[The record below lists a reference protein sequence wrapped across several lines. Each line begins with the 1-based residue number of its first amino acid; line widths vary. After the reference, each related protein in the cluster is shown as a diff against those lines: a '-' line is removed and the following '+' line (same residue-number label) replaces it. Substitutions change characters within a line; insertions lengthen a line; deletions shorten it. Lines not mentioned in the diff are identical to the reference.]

1 MSQLTLLTLT
11 LIACIIVTSGCA
23 FKLWKP
29 AAEFLVATGLDLPH
43 ILTLFL
49 FALIAGVIAASGC
62 IFQIL
67 TTMALVAVA
76 LAQCCLHHTDVL
88 AESKLDTEI
97 LTTMALTTVT
107 ITQWRPQDTDV
118 VAETKADAEAL
129 SLKEELRSHAAQIAS
144 LQSDKAIH
152 LKLFKS
158 LMADKNKIR
167 RTMTRHYIEF
177 TLKLGE
183 VDDELTA
190 LNGVLTGKGNAA
202 EGRGAANDGQDLISW
217 TPSTA
222 VPPTSAAMA
231 VAVAADAI
239 PGLINWVSLAA
250 TASPSATTPPSK
262 EQTKPRSRIPIP
274 DPSLQSNLAGPCS
287 AKARQR
293 SENSNLRTSPCSS
306 KSNAIHRATAAFT
319 FKSKLPVL
327 DRAQAVKTTAAPAT
341 PVTMTQAAEAMDLI
355 SPASAANVASLAA
368 LPLPRLS
375 SKPTTVTCS
384 VDVNQAVEGLIS
396 HNSAAHIP
404 SPVTQLPAS
413 VPNMSPTIT
422 RRWCGVIA
430 NTVALPRPDK
440 DEEDFFASRQGSPLK
455 RSAPEH
461 ASLESKGPKLKQQQA
476 KMAENAKDRKHLL
489 KYMSFMR
496 SKLNGADDPAKA
508 ARSFQRVLS
517 TKGLSIESLEA
528 DYEALLLAG
537 YEHNF
542 KIPELFPHVKEA
554 LKDDHFL
561 ER

>member
-1 MSQLTLLTLT
+1 MQQT
-11 LIACIIVTSGCA
+11 
-23 FKLWKP
+23 
-29 AAEFLVATGLDLPH
+29 
-43 ILTLFL
+43 LTLFL

-62 IFQIL
+62 AFQMI
-67 TTMALVAVA
+67 TA
-76 LAQCCLHHTDVL
+76 
-88 AESKLDTEI
+88 I
-97 LTTMALTTVT
+97 ALTTVI

-158 LMADKNKIR
+158 LMADENKIR

-183 VDDELTA
+183 FDDELTA

-202 EGRGAANDGQDLISW
+202 EGRGPANDGQDLTSW

-222 VPPTSAAMA
+222 VPPTSAAM
-231 VAVAADAI
+231 AVAADAI

-250 TASPSATTPPSK
+250 TASPSATTPPSM

-293 SENSNLRTSPCSS
+293 SENANLRTSPCSG

-355 SPASAANVASLAA
+355 SPASAANVASLAT

-375 SKPTTVTCS
+375 SKPTTVTSS

-396 HNSAAHIP
+396 HNSAARTP
-404 SPVTQLPAS
+404 SPVPQLPAS

-422 RRWCGVIA
+422 RRSYTWCRVIA
-430 NTVALPRPDK
+430 STVALPRPDK

-455 RSAPEH
+455 RSAPEQP
-461 ASLESKGPKLKQQQA
+461 SLKSKDPKLEQQQA
-476 KMAENAKDRKHLL
+476 KTEQSAKDRKKLL

-528 DYEALLLAG
+528 DYEALLLTG

-542 KIPELFPHVKEA
+542 KIPELCPHVKEA